1 MSTDDRKSREA
12 PDGLGIGRTP
22 VTRRDFLKVA
32 GVAGAALGIGGAGS
46 VVAAC
51 GSSDETSDGSSGAA
65 TGRTLKVGFVSP
77 LTGPLAPFG
86 EADTWCVDQWKA
98 YVKDG
103 LQCGDGQ
110 VHPIEFIV
118 KDSQSSTDRAG
129 TVAGELITNDGVDV
143 MMVAS
148 TPDTVVPVA
157 IQAEALGVPCVS
169 NDCPWQPYFFGRQE
183 DPKNPVP
190 FTWTYHFFWGLEDVT
205 ANFMAMWDGLKTN
218 KLVGEMW
225 GNDADGIAW
234 SDPVT
239 GQPPM
244 LTAGG
249 YKFIDSGRFQ
259 ANTDDFTPQISKFK
273 AAGVDIVS
281 GNMLPPDFINFW
293 KQCSQQGLDP
303 VACTIGKALLF
314 PSQLEAVGDIGYNL
328 TTECWWT
335 PSHPFKSSLTGQTDQ
350 EIGDAFTADTG
361 KQWTQPLLHY
371 AVFEVVADSL
381 KRATNVDDKQVILD
395 AIKATDLDTMCG
407 NVNWNAGPPQVPEV
421 APNVSK
427 TPLVGGQWVKG
438 EKWPFDLKI
447 VVNPTAPEITVQQ
460 DVAPIKY

>member
-1 MSTDDRKSREA
+1 
-12 PDGLGIGRTP
+12 
-22 VTRRDFLKVA
+22 
-32 GVAGAALGIGGAGS
+32 
-46 VVAAC
+46 
-51 GSSDETSDGSSGAA
+51 
-65 TGRTLKVGFVSP
+65 
-77 LTGPLAPFG
+77 
-86 EADTWCVDQWKA
+86 
-98 YVKDG
+98 
-103 LQCGDGQ
+103 
-110 VHPIEFIV
+110 
-118 KDSQSSTDRAG
+118 
-129 TVAGELITNDGVDV
+129 
-143 MMVAS
+143 
-148 TPDTVVPVA
+148 VA
-157 IQAEALGVPCVS
+157 IMAESLGVPCVS
-169 NDCPWQPYFFGRQE
+169 NDCPWQPYFMGRQK

-205 ANFMAMWDGLKTN
+205 ANFMGMWDKLDTN

-259 ANTDDFTPQISKFK
+259 DGADDFSPQITKFQK
-273 AAGVDIVS
+273 AGVDIVS

-293 KQCSQQGLDP
+293 KQCAQQGLQP

-314 PSQLEAVGDIGYNL
+314 PSQVEAVGDLGNGL

-371 AVFEVVADSL
+371 AVFEVVADAL
-381 KRATNVDDKQVILD
+381 KRATNVDDKQAILD
-395 AIKATDLDTMCG
+395 AIKTTNMDTMCG
-407 NVNWNAGPPQVPEV
+407 PVNWNPGSKTIPVLPNGFVV
-421 APNVSK
+421 ANVSK

-447 VVNPTAPEITVQQ
+447 VVNPTAPEISVQQ
-460 DVAPIKY
+460 EVVPITY

>member
-1 MSTDDRKSREA
+1 MSSEDSKTSKATE
-12 PDGLGIGRTP
+12 GVRTP
-22 VTRRDFLKVA
+22 ITRRDFLKTA
-32 GVAGAALGIGGAGS
+32 GVTGLALGATGGLGG
-46 VVAAC
+46 VLAAC
-51 GSSDETSDGSSGAA
+51 GSSSDGGGGSDGE
-65 TGRTLKVGFVSP
+65 GRPIKVGFVSP
-77 LTGPLAPFG
+77 KTGPLAPFG
-86 EADTWCVDQWKA
+86 EADAWCVTQWEA

-103 LQCGDGQ
+103 LECGDGQ
-110 VHPIEFIV
+110 VHPVEFIV

-148 TPDTVVPVA
+148 TPDTVNPVA

-169 NDCPWQPYFFGRQE
+169 NDCPWQPYYFGRQE
-183 DPKNPVP
+183 DPANPVP

-234 SDPVT
+234 SDPKT

-259 ANTDDFTPQISKFK
+259 AGTDDFTPQISKFK

-293 KQCSQQGLDP
+293 TQCYQQGLRP
-303 VACTIGKALLF
+303 MACTIGKALLF

-371 AVFEVVADSL
+371 AVFEVVADAL
-381 KRATNVDDKQVILD
+381 KRTTNVDDKQSILD

-407 NVNWNAGPPQVPEV
+407 NVNWNAGEPQNPV
-421 APNVSK
+421 PNVSK

-447 VVNPTAPEITVQQ
+447 VVNPTASEITVQQ
-460 DVAPIKY
+460 DVAPITY

>member
-1 MSTDDRKSREA
+1 MSSEDSKTSKATE
-12 PDGLGIGRTP
+12 GVRTP
-22 VTRRDFLKVA
+22 ITRRDFLKTA
-32 GVAGAALGIGGAGS
+32 GVTGLALGATGGLGG
-46 VVAAC
+46 VLAAC
-51 GSSDETSDGSSGAA
+51 GSSSDDGGGSDGE
-65 TGRTLKVGFVSP
+65 GRPIKLGFVSP
-77 LTGPLAPFG
+77 KTGPLAPFG
-86 EADTWCVDQWKA
+86 EADAWCVTQWEA

-103 LQCGDGQ
+103 LECGDGQ

-148 TPDTVVPVA
+148 TPDTVNPVA

-183 DPKNPVP
+183 DPANPVP

-234 SDPVT
+234 SDPKT

-259 ANTDDFTPQISKFK
+259 AGTDDFTPQISKFK

-293 KQCSQQGLDP
+293 TQCYQQGLRP
-303 VACTIGKALLF
+303 MACTIGKALLF

-371 AVFEVVADSL
+371 AVFEVVADAL
-381 KRATNVDDKQVILD
+381 KRTTNVDDKQSILD

-407 NVNWNAGPPQVPEV
+407 NVNWNAGEPQNPV
-421 APNVSK
+421 PNVSK

-447 VVNPTAPEITVQQ
+447 VVNPTASEITVQQ
-460 DVAPIKY
+460 DVAPITY

>member
-1 MSTDDRKSREA
+1 MSSDDKTSRATDGVK
-12 PDGLGIGRTP
+12 TP
-22 VTRRDFLKVA
+22 ITRRDFIKTA
-32 GVAGAALGIGGAGS
+32 GVAGIAVGAVGGLSG
-46 VVAAC
+46 VLAAC
-51 GSSDETSDGSSGAA
+51 GSSSDDSGGGGGE
-65 TGRTLKVGFVSP
+65 GRPIKIGFVSP
-77 LTGPLAPFG
+77 KTGPLAPFG
-86 EADTWCVDQWKA
+86 EADAWCVKQWEA

-103 LQCGDGQ
+103 LKCGDGQ

-148 TPDTVVPVA
+148 TPDTVNPVA

-169 NDCPWQPYFFGRQE
+169 NDCPWQPYYFGRQA
-183 DPKNPVP
+183 DPANPVP

-234 SDPVT
+234 SDPKT

-259 ANTDDFTPQISKFK
+259 AGTDDFTPQISKFK

-281 GNMLPPDFINFW
+281 GNMLPPDFVNFW
-293 KQCSQQGLDP
+293 TQCAQQGLQP

-314 PSQLEAVGDIGYNL
+314 PSQVEAVGELGNNL

-350 EIGDAFTADTG
+350 EIGDAFETDTG

-371 AVFEVVADSL
+371 AVFEVVADAL
-381 KRATNVDDKQVILD
+381 KRTTNVDDKQSILD
-395 AIKATDLDTMCG
+395 AIKATNLDTMCG
-407 NVNWNAGPPQVPEV
+407 NVNWNAGPEQNPV
-421 APNVSK
+421 PNVSK

-438 EKWPFDLKI
+438 EKWPYELKI
-447 VVNPTAPEITVQQ
+447 VVNDTAPEITVQQ
-460 DVAPIKY
+460 PVAPITY